1 MRPRGDNPFKDLRDF
16 ISRIDTN
23 KVNKKVI
30 ESMIKAGALDSFGYT
45 RKAMLRQID
54 KIVES
59 AHKATLA
66 KRQAQNSL
74 FGDVS
79 EITSIEI
86 KLEPMPEFDQLELL
100 ALEKESLGFYVSG
113 HPLDKYREEI
123 EKINYTLSSELET
136 LADGSEAILVGK
148 VEEIKERVSK
158 KGNKFAIATLLDFHG
173 SIDLMLFDRYHN
185 ELKEKFNLE
194 NPIAF
199 KVKVSKNDNFIRT
212 SILKIMNLDE
222 ASKEEVDLKKEEETL
237 SSSQEKRIVIKI
249 DIFPDSSIA
258 EELLCLAEKHSGDY
272 MVSLK
277 LKSKLADIE
286 IDSNLRVS
294 KEFINEAV
302 KAGFKVEEAI

>member
-1 MRPRGDNPFKDLRDF
+1 LRPRGDNPFKDLRDF